1 MIHDRDQQ
9 FFLSFNKIVFT
20 LPIIIMSI
28 PIPSYEEEI
37 DITVEDD
44 DFEEERTCEPPKSP
58 VPHRDQQDL
67 DAADQLGLLTRL
79 LNKKVTELRDD
90 LIPVLLP
97 KKEEKVKLRAVSH

>member
-1 MIHDRDQQ
+1 
-9 FFLSFNKIVFT
+9 
-20 LPIIIMSI
+20 MSI

-44 DFEEERTCEPPKSP
+44 DFEEERASEPPMSP
-58 VPHRDQQDL
+58 ARDTDQQDL
-67 DAADQLGLLTRL
+67 DAADQWGLLTRL

-97 KKEEKVKLRAVSH
+97 KKEEKV